1 MPCARLSV
9 TTKFVSQRL
18 KYPISIETRGSNCC
32 WIDAPKFQ
40 SAGRTPQPWSSAGS
54 TVVSNTALP
63 NDEFATPAH
72 SPFIAGFSKSQSGT
86 KLSLVSVHVRVVVV
100 LTLEVGRLAT

>member
-18 KYPISIETRGSNCC
+18 KYPISTETRGSNCC

-40 SAGRTPQPWSSAGS
+40 SAGRIPQPWSSAGS

-63 NDEFATPAH
+63 KDEFAIPAH
-72 SPFIAGFSKSQSGT
+72 SPFGAAFSRSQSGT
-86 KLSLVSVHVRVVVV
+86 KLSFVSVHVRVVVV
-100 LTLEVGRLAT
+100 LNFDVGRLAT